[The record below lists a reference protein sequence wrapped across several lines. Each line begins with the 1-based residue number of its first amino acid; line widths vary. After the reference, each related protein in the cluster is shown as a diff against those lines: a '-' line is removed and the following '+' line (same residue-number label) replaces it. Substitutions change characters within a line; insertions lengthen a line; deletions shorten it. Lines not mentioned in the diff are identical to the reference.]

1 MMAGSVGHASHCP
14 PKHLVKQAEMVGGRR
29 TQFLNSEA
37 GRCCRAAQK
46 CGAEPQLCP
55 TGKGKNF
62 VLSQCGFCPFWTGA
76 TGGGK
81 QPGHSSGRAAD
92 GCPTA
97 VLAGTRPN
105 PLTTSKLFT
114 IKLLSNMRVYAIMSS
129 MRDEGNVGGR
139 PGEPGAPQTRGW
151 RMANGEWKIQVTCP
165 ETRADRADY
174 GGCPGWN
181 TIKWP
186 QRGAKGPARHRP
198 CASAHGRWHGC
209 RQGPIG
215 ASRPTCEC
223 FIREIREI
231 RGPIPFVAAERAAHF
246 APFGGESIGSACP
259 SITYGSNWR
268 FRNQLQ
274 STPIKPNQGIFL

>member
-1 MMAGSVGHASHCP
+1 MAGSVGHASHCP
-14 PKHLVKQAEMVGGRR
+14 PNHLVKQAEMVGGRR

-76 TGGGK
+76 TVGGK
-81 QPGHSSGRAAD
+81 QPGHSPGRAAD

-129 MRDEGNVGGR
+129 MRDEGNVGSR
-139 PGEPGAPQTRGW
+139 IGEPGAPQTRGG
-151 RMANGEWKIQVTCP
+151 RITDGEWKRFILSEKTSLPCCAIC
-165 ETRADRADY
+165 RNHSSSRRFY
-174 GGCPGWN
+174 HGW
-181 TIKWP
+181 
-186 QRGAKGPARHRP
+186 
-198 CASAHGRWHGC
+198 HGLHGC
-209 RQGPIG
+209 RYGRLG
-215 ASRPTCEC
+215 VSR
-223 FIREIREI
+223 RL
-231 RGPIPFVAAERAAHF
+231 
-246 APFGGESIGSACP
+246 
-259 SITYGSNWR
+259 
-268 FRNQLQ
+268 LQ
-274 STPIKPNQGIFL
+274 MLYP